1 MPTCRRNRAASFA
14 GPVLP
19 AACCGGVWAPRMI
32 RFTKEENLCGIRQ
45 FCSIWTAFLIESEW
59 LMRATAI
66 QALADYGIR
75 AKDEDFM
82 EFTGCGEDR
91 FIGGVAEKHGAV
103 YDKAMKELAYD
114 YYGKRVMTEVEIPAG
129 VGGDAASAPC
139 PGIEAGGLLGGGSAE
154 GEVQSGRRRRAGVP
168 VHRPGHRVRRG
179 GGRNPSRISTWRE
192 RAGWAWSPGPAWWWR
207 TPSAESP
214 PGTAAGMDVAAVP
227 TSFSR
232 ETLMKEAHPRVP
244 AGPDRRFAEPGAAE
258 VRNCDIVTE
267 SGHAM
272 W

>member
-1 MPTCRRNRAASFA
+1 MRYQA
-14 GPVLP
+14 VLFDMD
-19 AACCGGVWAPRMI
+19 GV
-32 RFTKEENLCGIRQ
+32 
-45 FCSIWTAFLIESEW
+45 LIESEW

-75 AKDEDFM
+75 AQDEDFM

-129 VGGDAASAPC
+129 VGEMLQALHARGLKLAVCSAADLRKVKYNLAAVGAPESLFTALVTGSDVERKKPL
-139 PGIEAGGLLGGGSAE
+139 PGYLPGGSAP
-154 GEVQSGRRRRAGVP
+154 GGRGARGLPGGGGRPQRNRRRA
-168 VHRPGHRVRRG
+168 RRRD
-179 GGRNPSRISTWRE
+179 GRGRCAHQLFARDADE
-192 RAGWAWSPGPAWWWR
+192 G
-207 TPSAESP
+207 SA
-214 PGTAAGMDVAAVP
+214 
-227 TSFSR
+227 
-232 ETLMKEAHPRVP
+232 PRVP
-244 AGPDRRFAEPGAAE
+244 AGPDCRFAGPGAAE